1 MHRDRITV
9 EVIRNALIYI
19 SEEMGIALRNTA
31 YSPNIRDR
39 LDHTCAVLTY
49 NGELVAQAEHI
60 PVHIGS
66 MAVGVKNTLEYL
78 DKEGFELG
86 KGDIVIVNDPY
97 IAGTHLNDITL
108 VKPIYWG
115 NRIIGLVANKAH
127 HVDIGGTVPGSIG
140 GDVETLMDEGIVI
153 KPSKLVEDGMFN
165 KSLIEDLAKGV
176 RTPRYLRG
184 DLRAQVAAL
193 HLGEKRILELVEKY
207 GVEIFIESMAE
218 TLDYIERYTLNR
230 VRNLGVYGRY
240 TAVDYMEL
248 PDGELAN
255 INVAIEIRG
264 ERINID
270 FHGSSDE
277 VPYPVNA
284 VYGVTVAASTYAL
297 KSIIDP
303 DMPINHGFYRVVDIK
318 ADKGSIVNPN
328 PPSPVS
334 GGNVETTQRIADV
347 VFKALAEAYPDRVPA
362 ASCGTM
368 NNIMIGGVENTWA
381 FYETIGG
388 GSGGRPGLDG
398 VDGIHTNMTNTLNTP
413 IEVVEREY
421 PILFLR
427 YELRPD
433 SCGAGEYRG
442 GLGITRAFKVREAAI
457 LTLMAERVRLRPW
470 GLKGGGEAAPG
481 NHYVIRQDGRIETL
495 PSKATVKLE
504 PGDEVY
510 INTPGGGGYGPPSK
524 RSIDMIKNDLD
535 EGKITIEYVKKY
547 YGDISLV

>member
-176 RTPRYLRG
+176 RTPRYLKG

-255 INVAIEIRG
+255 INVAIEISG

-297 KSIIDP
+297 KSVIDP
-303 DMPINHGFYRVVDIK
+303 DMPINHGFYRVVDVK

-421 PILFLR
+421 PILFLQ

-481 NHYVIRQDGRIETL
+481 NHYVIRRDGRIETL
-495 PSKATVKLE
+495 PSKVTVKLE

-524 RSIDMIKNDLD
+524 RDIDMIKNDLD

-547 YGDISLV
+547 YGDIL

>member
-176 RTPRYLRG
+176 RTPRYLKG

-524 RSIDMIKNDLD
+524 RDIDMIKNDLD

-547 YGDISLV
+547 YGDIL

>member
-1 MHRDRITV
+1 
-9 EVIRNALIYI
+9 
-19 SEEMGIALRNTA
+19 
-31 YSPNIRDR
+31 
-39 LDHTCAVLTY
+39 
-49 NGELVAQAEHI
+49 
-60 PVHIGS
+60 

-78 DKEGFELG
+78 DKEGVELE

-108 VKPIYWG
+108 VKPVYWG

-127 HVDIGGTVPGSIG
+127 HVDIGGSVPGSIG

-153 KPSKLVEDGMFN
+153 KPSKLVEEGVFN
-165 KSLIEDLAKGV
+165 KALVESLAGRV
-176 RTPRYLRG
+176 RTPRYLKG
-184 DLRAQVAAL
+184 DLMAQVAAL

-207 GVEIFIESMAE
+207 GVEAFIESMME
-218 TLDYIERYTLNR
+218 TLDYIERYTVNR

-240 TAVDYMEL
+240 TAIDHMEL
-248 PDGELAN
+248 PGEELAN
-255 INVAIEIRG
+255 INVAVEISR
-264 ERINID
+264 EKINID
-270 FHGSSDE
+270 FHGSSGE

-297 KSIIDP
+297 KSVIDP
-303 DMPINHGFYRVVDIK
+303 DMPINHGFYRIVDIK
-318 ADKGSIVNPN
+318 ADKGSIVNPI

-368 NNIMIGGVENTWA
+368 NNIMIGGIDNTWA

-442 GLGITRAFKVREAAI
+442 GLGITRAFKVREPAI
-457 LTLMAERVRLRPW
+457 LTIMAERVKLRPW
-470 GLKGGGEAAPG
+470 GLRGGLEGLPG
-481 NHYVIRQDGRIETL
+481 NHYIVRRGGETVIL
-495 PSKATVKLE
+495 PSKATVRLE

-510 INTPGGGGYGPPSK
+510 INTPGGGGYGIPSK
-524 RSIDMIKNDLD
+524 REINMIRNDLE
-535 EGKITIEYVKKY
+535 EGKITIEYVRKY
-547 YGDISLV
+547 YGDVSLV

>member
-176 RTPRYLRG
+176 RTPRYLKG

-481 NHYVIRQDGRIETL
+481 NHYVIRQDGSTETL
-495 PSKATVKLE
+495 PSKTTVKLE

-524 RSIDMIKNDLD
+524 RDIDMIKNDLD

-547 YGDISLV
+547 YGDIL